1 VITGGYGARVT
12 ELLSGIQLAIRAST
26 AATASLLVAGALEL
40 DYPIYAFIAAVIVTD
55 LQPPQTRQ
63 LGLRRIVSTVIG
75 AATGAVLSP
84 LLPAGTLAIGAAIFL
99 AMLLCALL
107 RVKDGS
113 RVAGYICGIV
123 LLDHSAEPWS
133 YAFFRLVE
141 TLIGVGIAWLIACVP
156 LLIRTERVGE

>member
-1 VITGGYGARVT
+1 MITGGYGARVT
-12 ELLSGIQLAIRAST
+12 ELLSGTQLAIRAST
-26 AATASLLVAGALEL
+26 AATASLMVAGGLEL
-40 DYPIYAFIAAVIVTD
+40 EYPIYAFIAAVIVTD

-75 AATGAVLSP
+75 AATGAALSP
-84 LLPAGTLAIGAAIFL
+84 LLPAGTLSIGAAIFI
-99 AMLLCALL
+99 AMVLCTLL

-141 TLIGVGIAWLIACVP
+141 TLIGVGVAWLIAYVP
-156 LLIRTERVGE
+156 LLIRIDRVEE